1 MSRFKENLPGK
12 IFLAL
17 ALSSISALALI
28 TVFIIIRG
36 VPIIAEVGILEF
48 VFGMSWAPSHGEYG
62 IFPMIIGSVTVTLGA
77 VIIGVPIGMCCSI
90 FLAEF
95 APPLLRNI
103 FRPAIQLLA
112 GIPSVVYGF
121 WGLLFNVPLIRDYLG
136 GPGLSILAGSI
147 ILAIMVL
154 PTVITISEASILAL
168 PRQYKEGALALGMTH
183 WQTILSVILPSARS
197 GIVAAIILGI
207 GRAIGETMAVI
218 MVLGNAVA
226 VPASILDPVR
236 TLTTNI
242 GIEMG
247 YASGVHQDALFAT
260 GIVLFIVIMILN
272 ASAQYITSKGS
283 GRGKHGN
290 GKGNGKAG
298 SGTGGGKTGSGTGN
312 GKKDKA
318 GASEGS

>member
-1 MSRFKENLPGK
+1 MKKFREKLSGR

-17 ALSSISALALI
+17 AISSVAALALI
-28 TVFIIIRG
+28 TVFILVQG
-36 VPIIAEVGILEF
+36 LPIIKSVGLIDF
-48 VFGMSWAPSHGEYG
+48 VFGMTWAPTQGEFG
-62 IFPMIIGSVTVTLGA
+62 IFPMIVGSVAVTLGA
-77 VIIGVPIGMCCSI
+77 AIVGVPVGVCCAI

-95 APPLLRNI
+95 APAALRNV

-121 WGLLFNVPLIRDYLG
+121 WGLLFVVPLIRDYLG

-147 ILAIMVL
+147 ILGIMIL
-154 PTVITISEASILAL
+154 PTIISIAEVSLLAL

-183 WQTILSVILPSARS
+183 WQAIKSVLLPAAKS
-197 GIVAAIILGI
+197 GIVAAVILGI

-226 VPASILDPVR
+226 LPGSILDPVR

-247 YASGVHQDALFAT
+247 YAAGEHQQALFAT
-260 GIVLFIVIMILN
+260 GIVLFVVIMLLN
-272 ASAQYITSKGS
+272 STAQYITRGNKVN
-283 GRGKHGN
+283 RGK
-290 GKGNGKAG
+290 
-298 SGTGGGKTGSGTGN
+298 
-312 GKKDKA
+312 KK
-318 GASEGS
+318 